1 MAQTAPTRVMTV
13 DTQALVH
20 SGVRNFLGPFADLE
34 LVSEAYNGNDAL
46 RLCERHEPD
55 VVLVDIAALGADW
68 DECLRRMRARHPS
81 VRIIVLTNTLDGDMV
96 ELALQAGACG
106 YLLKDV
112 QALTLVQAI
121 RSAAAG
127 QQVLDPEATHAL
139 IRAVRRADE
148 GGCDLSR
155 REREVL
161 NLLARGL
168 SNREI
173 AARMFI
179 STATVKF
186 HTRSILAKLGVSTRA
201 QAIVRAY
208 ERCLVPKLVPS
219 TESAELAPIGGF
231 VGFAPLV
238 RQA

>member
-1 MAQTAPTRVMTV
+1 MAQSSRTRVMTV

-20 SGVRNFLGPFADLE
+20 SGVRGFLGPFDDLE
-34 LVSEAYNGNDAL
+34 LVGEAYNASDAL
-46 RLCERHEPD
+46 RLCERHRPD
-55 VVLVDIAALGADW
+55 VILVDLMALGEDW
-68 DECLRRMRARHPS
+68 SEGLRRLR
-81 VRIIVLTNTLDGDMV
+81 VRRPGVRLVVLTNTLEGEVV
-96 ELALQAGACG
+96 EEALHAGACG

-112 QALTLVQAI
+112 QAMTLAQAI

-127 QQVLDPEATHAL
+127 QQVLDPEATRVL
-139 IRAVRRADE
+139 IEAVRRVDE
-148 GGCDLSR
+148 DSYALSR

-161 NLLARGL
+161 NLLTRGL

-208 ERCLVPKLVPS
+208 EHSLVPKLVPS
-219 TESAELAPIGGF
+219 SESAEKPQKAGV
-231 VGFAPLV
+231 VGFAPIAL
-238 RQA
+238 QA

>member
-1 MAQTAPTRVMTV
+1 MAQNAPTRVMTV

-20 SGVRNFLGPFADLE
+20 SGIRNFLGPYPDLE
-34 LVSEAYNGNDAL
+34 LVSEAYNGADAVV
-46 RLCERHEPD
+46 LCARHTPD
-55 VVLVDIAALGADW
+55 VILVDIFALGPDW
-68 DECLRRMRARHPS
+68 TDCLRRIKAQHTSARI
-81 VRIIVLTNTLDGDMV
+81 VVLTNSLDGALV
-96 ELALQAGACG
+96 EGALQAGACG

-139 IRAVRRADE
+139 INIVRRSDE
-148 GGCDLSR
+148 FDCDLSR

-161 NLLARGL
+161 TLLARGL
-168 SNREI
+168 ANREI

-208 ERCLVPKLVPS
+208 ERSLVPKLVPHAESIEHAQKS
-219 TESAELAPIGGF
+219 TI
-231 VGFAPLV
+231 VGFAPMA
-238 RQA
+238 RNA